1 MNPFLSHIQSEL
13 RKARLT
19 RRGATDAP
27 EDVPKGLHK
36 KYERME
42 KTVLPPLVPPDTT
55 LVDALNTRESYFDG
69 SMTTAL
75 TLSELGN
82 LLGTALGKRDTIHRR
97 YPSGGALYPVE
108 TYLVSNVGG
117 KNFAVY
123 HYNPTEH
130 SIEKLWDVPNDL
142 DTKSLARKP
151 DDLFFSTMIIFTSVW
166 SRSSA
171 KYGDLSFQHALL
183 EAGHMSQN
191 ILLTATAL
199 GLGSRPYA
207 GFDDEKLIALLDI
220 DPLCEQPVHTVLLS
234 R

>member
-1 MNPFLSHIQSEL
+1 MNPFLSHLQSEL
-13 RKARLT
+13 RRTRLT

-42 KTVLPPLVPPDTT
+42 KIILPPLVSPNTT
-55 LVDALNTRESYFDG
+55 LVDTLNTRESYFDG

-75 TLSELGN
+75 TISELGN
-82 LLGTALGKRDTIHRR
+82 LLGTALGKRDSMHRK
-97 YPSGGALYPVE
+97 YPSGGGLYPIE

-117 KNFAVY
+117 KKFAVY

-130 SIEKLWDVPNDL
+130 SLEKLWNVPDDL
-142 DTKSLARKP
+142 DIKSLARKP
-151 DDLFFSTMIIFTSVW
+151 DDIFFSTMIIFTSVW

-199 GLGSRPYA
+199 DLGSRPYA
-207 GFDDEKLIALLDI
+207 GFDDERLIELLDI
-220 DPLCEQPVHTVLLS
+220 DSITEQPVHTVLLS